1 MDIQTVLLV
10 ILAALLALGIVL
22 FQYYYKT
29 KTSGK
34 LTILLSFLRFL
45 AFFGVFVLLINPK
58 FIKNEYR
65 LEKSDLIVLV
75 DHSTSVAS
83 SSEDIQNSIK
93 KIFGNEA
100 IKKRFKLK
108 DYGFGAKLIST
119 DQANDNSGDTDDSLY
134 IQKNTNITAALK
146 AIQEIYPR

>member
-10 ILAALLALGIVL
+10 ILAAFLALGIVL

-65 LEKSDLIVLV
+65 LEKSDLIVLGRPF
-75 DHSTSVAS
+75 HFCC
-83 SSEDIQNSIK
+83 ILQ
-93 KIFGNEA
+93 
-100 IKKRFKLK
+100 
-108 DYGFGAKLIST
+108 
-119 DQANDNSGDTDDSLY
+119 
-134 IQKNTNITAALK
+134 
-146 AIQEIYPR
+146 